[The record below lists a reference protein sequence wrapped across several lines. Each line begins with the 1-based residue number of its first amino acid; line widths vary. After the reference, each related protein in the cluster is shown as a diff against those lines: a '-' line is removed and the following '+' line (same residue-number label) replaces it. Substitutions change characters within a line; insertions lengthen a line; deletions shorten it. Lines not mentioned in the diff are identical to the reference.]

1 MRSLAA
7 EVVNV
12 GNEES
17 SVDGWGNG
25 ASWARRDARTVLR
38 GIGIP
43 GRGGRIGKVVVTA
56 MGSEQAASMIRSSQ
70 PHLEEFEKAWKP
82 LDHLWQFHHTIT
94 PMRSDKSPHLGLGV
108 RQENAPLSFV

>member
-12 GNEES
+12 RNEES

-38 GIGIP
+38 GIGIL

-56 MGSEQAASMIRSSQ
+56 MGRAGRIDDSIKPATLGRNSKKLGSPWITSGSSIIQ
-70 PHLEEFEKAWKP
+70 SH
-82 LDHLWQFHHTIT
+82 QC
-94 PMRSDKSPHLGLGV
+94 
-108 RQENAPLSFV
+108 APINRLTLA

>member
-25 ASWARRDARTVLR
+25 ASWARRDAQTVLR
-38 GIGIP
+38 GIGIL

-56 MGSEQAASMIRSSQ
+56 MGRAGRIDDSSSQ

-94 PMRSDKSPHLGLGV
+94 PMRPDKSPRLGLGA